1 MTIGPSDVL
10 AFWFGLLSDG
20 FAEARVRRRW
30 FRSDAQFD
38 AEIRTR
44 FGAAIQCGL
53 DGALVDWLVD
63 SQGRLAF
70 IVLMDQ
76 LTRNAHRGTALA
88 FAGDRRALA
97 AAHDGVAL
105 RQDLELG
112 IDERSF
118 FYLPFEHAES
128 LIDQHTSVGLFTK
141 LRDDSPQERRR
152 HTNEALRYA
161 VQHRDI
167 VLRFGRFPH
176 RNALLERDSTA
187 DELAYLATA
196 SRFGQGQPP

>member
-1 MTIGPSDVL
+1 MRIGPSDVL
-10 AFWFGLLSDG
+10 AFWFGPLSDG

-30 FRSDAQFD
+30 FRRDAQFD

-44 FGAAIQCGL
+44 FGAAIQRGL
-53 DGALVDWLVD
+53 DGALAEWLVD

-88 FAGDRRALA
+88 FAGDPRALA

-128 LIDQHTSVGLFTK
+128 LIDQHTSVGVFTK
-141 LRDDSPQERRR
+141 LRDDSPHERRR

-187 DELAYLATA
+187 DELAYLETA